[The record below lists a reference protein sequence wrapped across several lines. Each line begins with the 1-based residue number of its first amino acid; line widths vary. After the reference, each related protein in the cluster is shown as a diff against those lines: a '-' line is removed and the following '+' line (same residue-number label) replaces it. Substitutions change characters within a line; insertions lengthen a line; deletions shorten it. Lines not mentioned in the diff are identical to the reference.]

1 MQLKFTTRRI
11 NIMKH
16 LKKVAL
22 ATAISAVSAG
32 AFAELQVLDES
43 SLQAVTGQ
51 AGLTIDV
58 ESQWEIGE
66 FAYKDAGYLLIQG
79 IRMGGNSF
87 GNGTGT
93 AGSYLDNL
101 RLEIDIAG
109 DGTDDDNLLHYGF
122 SQMRGNAQ
130 RYVDAG
136 NTDVL
141 FADVAGGVDNTRD
154 GLLVDDRRTYGDGDL
169 VIHFDFTDGWANEGG
184 FEQYE
189 ADGRFLS
196 ETYED
201 AELILEH
208 AVDFRFEIDAI
219 GLAASDYV
227 IGSSGLD
234 IDSNHSTGLNE
245 GAAGTTTLISQLGIQ
260 GYLGPE
266 DLHIENNGNG
276 FGVDGS
282 GIDHDGNGAPDIG
295 TGNADSKIYWSSYFM
310 ITDLDMYIDIAGV
323 QISDM
328 QIHNKRGDRSG
339 LDGTSSFDFAHS
351 IREIYAVKDAVI
363 KLNSAAGTNGSNNF
377 DDFVDGIAINT
388 RFKGDIDIGHLSFGD
403 TGESIG
409 QIFMTDVESDTRWVI
424 SAH

>member
-1 MQLKFTTRRI
+1 
-11 NIMKH
+11 MKH

-141 FADVAGGVDNTRD
+141 FADIAGGVDNTRD

-266 DLHIENNGNG
+266 DLHIQNNGNG
-276 FGVDGS
+276 FDGTGDLGV
-282 GIDHDGNGAPDIG
+282 G
-295 TGNADSKIYWSSYFM
+295 TGNADSKIYWGSYFR
-310 ITDLDMYIDIAGV
+310 ITDLDVYIDIAGV

-328 QIHNKRGDRSG
+328 EIHNTRGDLTG
-339 LDGTSSFDFAHS
+339 LDNTSSFNFAHS
-351 IREIYAVKDAVI
+351 IREIYAVRNAVLNVKDT
-363 KLNSAAGTNGSNNF
+363 LTGGTGY
-377 DDFVDGIAINT
+377 VDGIAINT
-388 RFKGDIDIGHLSFGD
+388 RFKGDIDIGAISFGD
-403 TGESIG
+403 TGTSIG
-409 QIFMTDVESDTRWVI
+409 KIYITDMESTTNWTI